1 MRDFRDAKAMAQTLR
16 EALRAKS
23 VAFTNSE
30 SQELVA
36 RILGFRDWN
45 VLAARIQTTQLSAT
59 SVRANTSIPAGT
71 GIPIVPMRDL
81 VLFPHMISRIFVGRE
96 KTRQAVERA
105 IVSDRRV
112 LVVAQRNGGDDHPS
126 TLETLHPVG
135 VIANVIDRQTQVDGA
150 LKVTVCGLQR
160 TGIIRLS
167 DEGFLAAEVTP
178 IDDERGE
185 SAEAA
190 ALSNAALDAYQ
201 TYAEVD
207 FSALSPGSKARFGL
221 PSIGNPSLLAD
232 TVAPLLSTSIE
243 QKQQLL
249 ETSDVVTRLERL
261 IELMS
266 AGRPTTQNSVM
277 MG

>member
-16 EALRAKS
+16 EALHAKS

-30 SQELVA
+30 SQEFVA

-45 VLAARIQTTQLSAT
+45 VLAARIQATQLPAT
-59 SVRANTSIPAGT
+59 SVRANTYIPTGA

-81 VLFPHMISRIFVGRE
+81 VLFPHMISRIFVARE

-105 IVSDRRV
+105 IVSDQRV

-126 TLETLHPVG
+126 TLEALHPMG

-150 LKVTVCGLQR
+150 LKVTVRGLQR
-160 TGIIRLS
+160 TGIVRLT
-167 DEGFLAAEVTP
+167 DDGFLAAEVTP
-178 IDDERGE
+178 IDDECAQSTE
-185 SAEAA
+185 TA
-190 ALSNAALDAYQ
+190 ALSSAVLDAYQ
-201 TYAEVD
+201 IYAEVD
-207 FSALSPGSKARFGL
+207 FSALPPGSKVRFGL
-221 PSIGNPSLLAD
+221 PSVGNPSLLAD

-266 AGRPTTQNSVM
+266 AGRPKAVA
-277 MG
+277 

>member
-16 EALRAKS
+16 ETLHAKS
-23 VAFTNSE
+23 VMFTISE

-45 VLAARIQTTQLSAT
+45 VLAARIKSGQSSAT
-59 SVRANTSIPAGT
+59 LADASTSISAGA

-81 VLFPHMISRIFVGRE
+81 VLFPHMISRIFVARE

-105 IVSDRRV
+105 IVSDQRV
-112 LVVAQRNGGDDHPS
+112 LIVAQRNGTDDHPS
-126 TLETLHPVG
+126 TLKALNPVG
-135 VIANVIDRQTQVDGA
+135 VIANVIDRQTQVDGT
-150 LKVTVCGLQR
+150 LKVTVRGLQR
-160 TGIIRLS
+160 TRLVRLT
-167 DEGFLAAEVTP
+167 DDGFLAAEVTP
-178 IDDERGE
+178 MADERGR

-190 ALSNAALDAYQ
+190 ALSRPVLDAYQ
-201 TYAEVD
+201 IYAKID
-207 FSALSPGSKARFGL
+207 FSALPPGSKIRFGL

-232 TVAPLLSTSIE
+232 TVAPLLSLSIE
-243 QKQQLL
+243 QQQQLL

-266 AGRPTTQNSVM
+266 AGRLKAA
-277 MG
+277 G